1 VYFLKVCIMRNVTI
15 TLDDA
20 VADWSRVWAAKHQTS
35 VSRMLGELLAEK
47 MAEEESY
54 AAAMEAYLSVTAM
67 PLSEPVSGRPY
78 PAREISHDR

>member
-1 VYFLKVCIMRNVTI
+1 MRNVTVSM
-15 TLDDA
+15 DDA

-54 AAAMEAYLSVTAM
+54 MAAMEEYLAVQPVALTAQA
-67 PLSEPVSGRPY
+67 PTPSNSRPY
-78 PAREISHDR
+78 PSRDASHER